1 MFNCTDALR
10 IVYFQAGD
18 IDHLAATFLTAH
30 NIAHGINLRKS
41 PVLQYLY
48 YLAQVG
54 IILDWCYDLINC
66 NICLQYLQYLHQI
79 GLAMSP
85 LSNNSL
91 FLDYHRNP
99 FPTFF
104 LRGLN
109 VSLSTDD
116 PLQIHLTK
124 EPLVEEYSI
133 AASVSSISWI
143 HSFIVMHTHNLIPR
157 YRPKYVNDLHCRC
170 GSSVHVIYVRSPV
183 IQSTNQVSHM
193 PSRYIPSSW
202 AYTTILVHLLY
213 WCYKDNVMAIT
224 FPWIS

>member
-1 MFNCTDALR
+1 MTTIKFR
-10 IVYFQAGD
+10 PHSGEAGD

-48 YLAQVG
+48 YLAQ
-54 IILDWCYDLINC
+54 
-66 NICLQYLQYLHQI
+66 I

-99 FPTFF
+99 LPIFF

-133 AASVSSISWI
+133 AAS
-143 HSFIVMHTHNLIPR
+143 
-157 YRPKYVNDLHCRC
+157 
-170 GSSVHVIYVRSPV
+170 
-183 IQSTNQVSHM
+183 
-193 PSRYIPSSW
+193 
-202 AYTTILVHLLY
+202 
-213 WCYKDNVMAIT
+213 
-224 FPWIS
+224 

>member
-1 MFNCTDALR
+1 M
-10 IVYFQAGD
+10 
-18 IDHLAATFLTAH
+18 
-30 NIAHGINLRKS
+30 RKS

-48 YLAQVG
+48 YLAQVKKEELTSYDSG
-54 IILDWCYDLINC
+54 MWNVLTVLNFCYFFV
-66 NICLQYLQYLHQI
+66 HQI

-99 FPTFF
+99 FPIFF

-133 AASVSSISWI
+133 AASVSTLRP
-143 HSFIVMHTHNLIPR
+143 SFFA
-157 YRPKYVNDLHCRC
+157 LHCMKR
-170 GSSVHVIYVRSPV
+170 
-183 IQSTNQVSHM
+183 
-193 PSRYIPSSW
+193 
-202 AYTTILVHLLY
+202 
-213 WCYKDNVMAIT
+213 
-224 FPWIS
+224 

>member
-1 MFNCTDALR
+1 
-10 IVYFQAGD
+10 
-18 IDHLAATFLTAH
+18 
-30 NIAHGINLRKS
+30 
-41 PVLQYLY
+41 
-48 YLAQVG
+48 
-54 IILDWCYDLINC
+54 
-66 NICLQYLQYLHQI
+66 
-79 GLAMSP
+79 MSP

-133 AASVSSISWI
+133 AASVSSLSWI
-143 HSFIVMHTHNLIPR
+143 HSFIVMYAHNFIPR
-157 YRPKYVNDLHCRC
+157 YRPKNVNDLHCRC
-170 GSSVHVIYVRSPV
+170 GSSVHVIYVRSPE

-202 AYTTILVHLLY
+202 AIPLFWFIFFTDAAQIMS
-213 WCYKDNVMAIT
+213 WQIT
-224 FPWIS
+224 FPSSILMRVCRALWALDYSPTHVWSPSHTQHVNYKGGISWGSPKMIARGFKPWIS